1 MRGDLRGARRE
12 AALGGLA
19 HLWEGYLRHGR
30 RQLASPGQ
38 RVVLAP
44 RLAAAFGVADLVA
57 GWALGLVFA
66 RRVSAVFRETHEVG
80 GQRQV
85 GRRTPRWASQRH
97 RPERIGYDPWSPCL
111 LALAAVLCH
120 DPE

>member
-44 RLAAAFGVADLVA
+44 RLAAAFGIADLVA

-66 RRVSAVFRETHEVG
+66 RRVSDVFRETPEVG
-80 GQRQV
+80 GAA
-85 GRRTPRWASQRH
+85 AS
-97 RPERIGYDPWSPCL
+97 WSPDAPVGL
-111 LALAAVLCH
+111 PAPSAGTDRVRPVVAVS
-120 DPE
+120 PRFSGGFVP